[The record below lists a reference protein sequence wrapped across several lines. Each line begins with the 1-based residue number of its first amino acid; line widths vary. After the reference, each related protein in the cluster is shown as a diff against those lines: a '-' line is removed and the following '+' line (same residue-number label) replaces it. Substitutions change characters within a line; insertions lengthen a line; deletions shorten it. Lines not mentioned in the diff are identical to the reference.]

1 MTSTKTTCSEWLG
14 RAQRLGLW
22 GLCARWAELG
32 SAPWVPT
39 LLEAEEDQRTKRS
52 LERRIQA
59 AHLGRFRPLCDFDWT
74 WPKRIDRA
82 QIEEL
87 FTLEFLKEAENVL
100 LLGPNGVGKTMI
112 AQNIAH
118 HALLQG
124 HTVLFVSAGTLLSD
138 LGQRDTAWAREQRLR
153 RYVRPQLL
161 CIDEVGYLSYDNR
174 AADLL
179 FEVITRRYERG
190 ACSTVITTNKPFAQ
204 WNEVFPNA
212 ACVVTLID
220 RLTHRAELVQI
231 EAESYRLKESKQRAQ
246 EKAKRRRGAR
256 ST

>member
-1 MTSTKTTCSEWLG
+1 MTSTPTTSSDMQA

-32 SAPWVPT
+32 CAPWVP
-39 LLEAEEDQRTKRS
+39 LLLQAEQEQRLQRS
-52 LERRIQA
+52 LERRIQG
-59 AHLGRFRPLCDFDWT
+59 AHLGRFRPLSDFDWT

-87 FTLEFLKEAENVL
+87 FTLDFLKEAENIL
-100 LLGPNGVGKTMI
+100 LVGPNGVGKTMI
-112 AQNIAH
+112 AQNLAH
-118 HALLQG
+118 HAVLQG
-124 HTVLFVSAGTLLSD
+124 RSVLFSNAGALLAD

-153 RYVRPQLL
+153 RYVRPHLL

-190 ACSTVITTNKPFAQ
+190 VGSTVITTNKPFAQ

-246 EKAKRRRGAR
+246 DKARRRRTAR
-256 ST
+256 SS